1 MVPGTITTTFR
12 QASVSATGSDVASVS
27 RSGGNCP
34 PPPGP
39 WSSRVV
45 AAASHRYV
53 LQTRGPSQVV
63 RKGWYTRC
71 AKDSD
76 TGPRGAPRAH
86 TLRLEEGG
94 VSQPGDPQSQ
104 TLPAPDP
111 KEAEDLGKGLLK
123 VTVERILSS
132 SHKKE
137 PQPLK
142 VWGALPRGGRRAHP
156 GL

>member
-1 MVPGTITTTFR
+1 M
-12 QASVSATGSDVASVS
+12 
-27 RSGGNCP
+27 
-34 PPPGP
+34 
-39 WSSRVV
+39 
-45 AAASHRYV
+45 
-53 LQTRGPSQVV
+53 
-63 RKGWYTRC
+63 
-71 AKDSD
+71 
-76 TGPRGAPRAH
+76 
-86 TLRLEEGG
+86 
-94 VSQPGDPQSQ
+94 SQPGDPQSQ